1 MINEPPHLS
10 KLQAKQESI
19 LTQRQ
24 PNKKLLKKTFMK
36 KNFLRFAVSCFT
48 VLAASGSFAQPVI
61 TLPAKIDASNSPY
74 LCEAANTYI
83 INGKVVVA
91 DGGVL
96 QIEAGTVLKA
106 NKILPN
112 TAASALLISRGGTI
126 EAVGSNTNPIVFT
139 SNESVPSSGD
149 WGGIVILGR
158 APNNRTTNPV
168 IEGIDGTTLPAGT
181 DFNYGPVPATVGG
194 VPSPGLPDES
204 SGVMTYCRIEYAGAA
219 ISAANELNGLT
230 LGSVGRGTEL
240 DFIQVIYGADD
251 AFEFFGGT
259 VNAKHLVALAPDDD
273 CFDFDFG
280 YSGNLQFCVSLLK
293 PEKPTYSS
301 DPNGIESDNEGTGTA
316 NATPRTSPKIS
327 NMTVI
332 GFVDSLTAG
341 STPGVG
347 KKVLNGARWR
357 RQSSYTVRNSIFMGY
372 NTGVLF
378 ETALT
383 QGDVNNF
390 QYNVVHGF
398 KTVDGGAS
406 IPATNLE
413 IIGNE
418 DFSNLGIELANP
430 FVVGAAPDFR
440 PTFDSPA
447 DIKTGANFTGFTGT
461 PASFFQVVPYRGA
474 FPANTNWARIW
485 TKWTDFQ

>member
-1 MINEPPHLS
+1 
-10 KLQAKQESI
+10 
-19 LTQRQ
+19 
-24 PNKKLLKKTFMK
+24 MK
-36 KNFLRFAVSCFT
+36 KNFLKIAVFVLSSFT
-48 VLAASGSFAQPVI
+48 ASKSMAQATI
-61 TLPAKIDASNSPY
+61 TLPTVIDASNSPY

-83 INGKVVVA
+83 INGKVVVK

-96 QIEAGTVLKA
+96 QIEAGTLLKA

-112 TAASALLISRGGTI
+112 TNASAILISRGGQI
-126 EAVGSNTNPIVFT
+126 EANGTNTNPIVFT
-139 SNESVPSSGD
+139 SNQPTPSSGD

-158 APNNRTTNPV
+158 APNNRTTNPA
-168 IEGIDGTTLPAGT
+168 IEGIDGSSTNLPAGT
-181 DFNYGPVPATVGG
+181 DFNYGPVPAAVGG

-204 SGVMTYCRIEYAGAA
+204 SGFMTYCRIEYAGAA
-219 ISAANELNGLT
+219 ISPANELNGLT

-240 DFIQVIYGADD
+240 DFIQVMYGADD

-273 CFDFDFG
+273 AFDFDFG

-293 PEKPTYSS
+293 PEKPGYSS

-332 GFVDSLTAG
+332 GFIDSLTAG
-341 STPGVG
+341 TTPGVG
-347 KKVLNGARWR
+347 KRVLNGARWR
-357 RQSSYTVRNSIFMGY
+357 RQSSYTVRNSIFMGF

-378 ETALT
+378 ETALS

-398 KTVDGGAS
+398 KVTDGGAA

-413 IIGNE
+413 LFGNE

-440 PTFDSPA
+440 PTFDSP
-447 DIKTGANFTGFTGT
+447 DEIKTGANFTGFTGT
-461 PASFFQVVPYRGA
+461 PSNFFQTVTYRGA